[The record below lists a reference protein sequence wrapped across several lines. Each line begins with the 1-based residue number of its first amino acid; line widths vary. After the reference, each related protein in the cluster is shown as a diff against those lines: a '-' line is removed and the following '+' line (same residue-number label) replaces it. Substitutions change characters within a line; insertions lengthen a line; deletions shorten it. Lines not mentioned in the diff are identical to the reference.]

1 MKYAVPQFIDVEDKI
16 LGPLTTRQFLI
27 ELVTIGFIFIAYKL
41 FDFTLFLLIGIPV
54 FIIGSIFA
62 FTRINGQA
70 FHYFVLNILLT
81 TRRPAIRIWN
91 KNPND
96 GELRDFMRQA
106 PPPPPKPR
114 IMKEPLA
121 ATKLAEL
128 SLVVNTGGVF
138 NPED

>member
-1 MKYAVPQFIDVEDKI
+1 MKYAVPQFIDTEDKI

-27 ELVTIGFIFIAYKL
+27 ELVMVGLEFAFYKM
-41 FDFTLFLLIGIPV
+41 FDFTLFLLVGIPV
-54 FIIGSIFA
+54 FIVLNVFA

-81 TRRPAIRIWN
+81 TRRPGLRIWN
-91 KNPND
+91 KDATNA
-96 GELRDFMRQA
+96 ELLGFVRQA

-114 IMKEPLA
+114 IVKEALA
-121 ATKLAEL
+121 ASKLAEL
-128 SLVVNTGGVF
+128 SLIVNTGGVF